1 MLETV
6 KKAFN
11 KLGLLLFFYL
21 ALTTVTGSFLEC
33 SLRRPYRQKGQFS
46 MLQQSLKSK
55 SLYSA
60 YPLWW
65 ICGALLTA
73 PLSEHARDSER
84 SEKRPVD

>member
-46 MLQQSLKSK
+46 MLGYNSHGSQNHCT
-55 SLYSA
+55 
-60 YPLWW
+60 PL
-65 ICGALLTA
+65 T
-73 PLSEHARDSER
+73 LSGGFVEPS
-84 SEKRPVD
+84 